1 MLYLFHWTIV
11 SGEEKEAVEDGE
23 EVVGTRE
30 RDFNNLLPR
39 NNTNNNLNSTAS
51 NIKDT
56 NTTLEG
62 QPCFVCSFR
71 WVLNGGPR
79 PAGAKNFSDGNNASP
94 GSGKDGNEE
103 QEASVRSPTTESEV
117 VNKGPLIDFR
127 QQWLKCKNDILIFE
141 KQENCDKV
149 FLCSQKTRR

>member
-1 MLYLFHWTIV
+1 MFHWNIV
-11 SGEEKEAVEDGE
+11 SGEEKEVVESGD

-51 NIKDT
+51 NINDT
-56 NTTLEG
+56 NTTLED

-79 PAGAKNFSDGNNASP
+79 LAGAKNFSDGNNASP
-94 GSGKDGNEE
+94 GSAKDENEE
-103 QEASVRSPTTESEV
+103 QEASAKSPATEPKV
-117 VNKGPLIDFR
+117 GNKGPLIDFR
-127 QQWLKCKNDILIFE
+127 QQWLKCKNVRLIFE
-141 KQENCDKV
+141 KEENCDKL
-149 FLCSQKTRR
+149 FLYS

>member
-1 MLYLFHWTIV
+1 MV
-11 SGEEKEAVEDGE
+11 VEDGE

-39 NNTNNNLNSTAS
+39 NNTSNNNNNLNSTAS

-56 NTTLEG
+56 NTTLED

-79 PAGAKNFSDGNNASP
+79 LAGAKNFSDGNNASP

-103 QEASVRSPTTESEV
+103 QEASARSPATESEV
-117 VNKGPLIDFR
+117 GSKGPLIDFS
-127 QQWLKCKNDILIFE
+127 QQ
-141 KQENCDKV
+141 
-149 FLCSQKTRR
+149 

>member
-1 MLYLFHWTIV
+1 MV
-11 SGEEKEAVEDGE
+11 VEDGE

-39 NNTNNNLNSTAS
+39 NNTSNNSNNTDSTVS
-51 NIKDT
+51 NIKDS

-71 WVLNGGPR
+71 WVLNGGTR
-79 PAGAKNFSDGNNASP
+79 PSEAKNFSDGNNASP

-103 QEASVRSPTTESEV
+103 QEATTRSPATESEV
-117 VNKGPLIDFR
+117 GNKGPFIDFR
-127 QQWLKCKNDILIFE
+127 QQ
-141 KQENCDKV
+141 
-149 FLCSQKTRR
+149 